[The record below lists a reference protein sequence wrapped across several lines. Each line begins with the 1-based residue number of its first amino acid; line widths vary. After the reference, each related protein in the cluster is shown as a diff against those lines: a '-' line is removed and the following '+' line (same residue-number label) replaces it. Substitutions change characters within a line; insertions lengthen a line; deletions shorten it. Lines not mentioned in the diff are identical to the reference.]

1 MALPAQGEILKKLP
15 YGRQTIDD
23 SDVAALIETLLSDW
37 LTTGP
42 KVPEFER
49 ALAAVTGSEHA
60 VAVSSGTAALHAIAN
75 ALGIVPGDEVIVPA
89 ITFAAT
95 ANAVVFEG
103 GTPRFAD
110 VDPKTLLID
119 PESVRSLAGPRT
131 KAIFAVDYAGQ
142 PCDYGALEEI
152 ATASGLVLVDDA
164 CHSLGAALDGRPAGS
179 LALASA
185 FSFHPVKA
193 ITTGEGGAVTT
204 GDEQLAERMRRFRSH
219 GISADH
225 HARAATGSW
234 RYEMTSLGYN
244 YRLSDLGCALGLS
257 QLSRLQQ
264 FVARR
269 RELAARYDAALA
281 RIDGI
286 EPLHTRPGV
295 EHAYHLYA
303 VRIDAD
309 RFGHDRAEVFQH
321 LRERD
326 IQANVHYL
334 PVHLHPFY
342 RERFGS
348 APGDCPAAEAAYSEL
363 LSLPLFPGMEVADV
377 DRVVQA
383 LTELGDA

>member
-1 MALPAQGEILKKLP
+1 M
-15 YGRQTIDD
+15 
-23 SDVAALIETLLSDW
+23 
-37 LTTGP
+37 
-42 KVPEFER
+42 
-49 ALAAVTGSEHA
+49 
-60 VAVSSGTAALHAIAN
+60 
-75 ALGIVPGDEVIVPA
+75 
-89 ITFAAT
+89 
-95 ANAVVFEG
+95 
-103 GTPRFAD
+103 
-110 VDPKTLLID
+110 
-119 PESVRSLAGPRT
+119 
-131 KAIFAVDYAGQ
+131 
-142 PCDYGALEEI
+142 
-152 ATASGLVLVDDA
+152 
-164 CHSLGAALDGRPAGS
+164 
-179 LALASA
+179 
-185 FSFHPVKA
+185 
-193 ITTGEGGAVTT
+193 
-204 GDEQLAERMRRFRSH
+204 
-219 GISADH
+219 
-225 HARAATGSW
+225 
-234 RYEMTSLGYN
+234 
-244 YRLSDLGCALGLS
+244 
-257 QLSRLQQ
+257 
-264 FVARR
+264 ARR

-342 RERFGS
+342 RERFGT

>member
-1 MALPAQGEILKKLP
+1 MSQRSEKKLP

-23 SDVAALIETLLSDW
+23 TDVAAVVETLLSDW

-42 KVPEFER
+42 KVAEFEQ
-49 ALAAVTGSEHA
+49 ALAEATGSSHA
-60 VAVSSGTAALHAIAN
+60 LALSSGTAALHAIAN
-75 ALGIVPGDEVIVPA
+75 ALQVGPGDEVIVP
-89 ITFAAT
+89 TLPFAAT

-103 GTPRFAD
+103 GRPRFAD
-110 VDPKTLLID
+110 VDPRTLLID
-119 PESVRSLAGPRT
+119 PESVRALIGPRT

-142 PCDYGALEEI
+142 PCDYQALGRI
-152 ATASGLVLVDDA
+152 AAAAGIALVDDA
-164 CHSLGAALDGRPAGS
+164 CHSLGANLNGRPAGS

-204 GDEQLAERMRRFRSH
+204 NDEQLAARVRTFRNH

-225 HARAATGSW
+225 LQRSAQGSFF
-234 RYEMTSLGYN
+234 YEMVSLGYN

-257 QLSRLQQ
+257 QLKRLSS

-269 RELAARYDAALA
+269 RELAARYDEALA
-281 RIDGI
+281 PIAGI
-286 EPLHTRPGV
+286 EPLRTRPGSG
-295 EHAYHLYA
+295 HAYHLYA
-303 VRIDAD
+303 VRIDAE
-309 RFGHDRAEVFQH
+309 RFGHDRAAVFQH
-321 LRERD
+321 LRERG

-342 RERFGS
+342 RERFGT

-363 LSLPLFPGMEVADV
+363 LSLPLFPGMSEADA
-377 DRVVQA
+377 DRVVQ
-383 LTELGDA
+383 ELAEV